1 MSEADILVQKIKAAI
16 QADKDKESNKI
27 NNLVK
32 QINKVIHK

>member
-1 MSEADILVQKIKAAI
+1 MSEAEILVQKIKAAI
-16 QADKDKESNKI
+16 QAHKDKESNKI